1 MSHKTLRE
9 APWYLVY
16 DLEATCDDSSPRE
29 VPKYEMETIEIGA
42 VLVSGETLQPVEEF
56 QSFIRPVRHPVLTP
70 FCTRL
75 TSITQAD
82 VDAAP
87 TFPEVFSAFTAWAG
101 KYPGC
106 LWSSWG
112 AFDGRQLKQDSA
124 FWGMDPPEVE
134 FYNFK
139 EAFAN
144 HLRIKQCGI
153 PGALAILGLGRMTGT
168 HHRGIDDARNIARVL
183 TALAGRK
190 P

>member
-16 DLEATCDDSSPRE
+16 DLEATCDECKPRE

-42 VLVSGETLQPVEEF
+42 VMVDGATFQPVEEF
-56 QSFIRPVRHPVLTP
+56 QAFIRPVRHPLLTP

-75 TSITQAD
+75 TTITQD
-82 VDAAP
+82 QVDTAP
-87 TFPEVFSAFTAWAG
+87 TFPEVFSAFAAWAG

-112 AFDGRQLKQDSA
+112 AFDERQLKRDSE
-124 FWGMDPPEVE
+124 FWGMAPPEAE

-139 EAFAN
+139 QGFAD

-153 PGALAILGLGRMTGT
+153 PAALSILRLGRMTGT

-183 TALAGRK
+183 TALAGRES
-190 P
+190 